1 MKISQQVENILKAS
15 REARNSDKELLIIY
29 MQKFGMELTP
39 KQIALFKKMPSTE
52 TIRRTRQQL
61 QQEGKY
67 PADESVDQARFDK
80 FKEVKQNIK
89 YETPESLLE
98 TMGYKVLPFGE

>member
-1 MKISQQVENILKAS
+1 MKISQQVENILKVS

-29 MQKFGMELTP
+29 MQKFGMNLSEEQKDT
-39 KQIALFKKMPSTE
+39 FRNMPSTE

-61 QQEGKY
+61 QQECKY

-89 YETPESLLE
+89 YESPESLLE
-98 TMGYKVLPFGE
+98 AQGYKVLPFGE